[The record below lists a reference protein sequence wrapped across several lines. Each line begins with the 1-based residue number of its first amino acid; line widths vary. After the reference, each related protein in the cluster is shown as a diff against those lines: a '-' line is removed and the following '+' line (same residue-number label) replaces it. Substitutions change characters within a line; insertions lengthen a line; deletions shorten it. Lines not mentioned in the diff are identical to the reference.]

1 MQTSLGNAVTVPCP
15 QDSMPA
21 ALLRIGAKRLPAT
34 DFNLRNT
41 FHLARR
47 LNKELLKNYYAILE
61 VPVGASLEE
70 IRQAYRRLVQE
81 HLDDEAVFADLK
93 EAYEVLSTPTRRA
106 EYDQTV
112 WGGTFDAPSSLA
124 ASGPSGGR
132 CPMGA
137 EANCPVLQGRAT
149 LAETYC
155 PDCGFALAGL
165 SSGKA
170 FDAETDPTRPWLEGQ
185 TGENHPLHVGS
196 NTVGRDSGDV
206 LVADKT
212 VSRLHAR
219 LELSADGSLTVED
232 LASTNGTQVNE
243 VLLTPNAPRSLADGD
258 RLRFGSIS
266 LTLHLPVDAAPEK
279 APGAAAYEAP
289 AAEASSGGAQVV
301 GIGEGDER
309 TFLLKPGMTT
319 FGRRPENTVVL
330 SGDLYVSGSHAQ
342 ISAEE
347 GVFILTDIGSTNG
360 TLLNG
365 ERLKI
370 HAPVQLSDGDEIL
383 IGGTA
388 LRFERLEQSAPPEA
402 SILSESGAEDAS
414 EQNASEQNASEQNA
428 SEHAE
433 G

>member
-1 MQTSLGNAVTVPCP
+1 M
-15 QDSMPA
+15 
-21 ALLRIGAKRLPAT
+21 
-34 DFNLRNT
+34 
-41 FHLARR
+41 
-47 LNKELLKNYYAILE
+47 KNYYAILE

-106 EYDQTV
+106 EYDGAV
-112 WGGTFDAPSSLA
+112 WGGAFDAHSSLA
-124 ASGPSGGR
+124 APGAPGGR

-137 EANCPVLQGRAT
+137 EAQCPVLQGRAT

-170 FDAETDPTRPWLEGQ
+170 FEAEPDLARPWLEGQ
-185 TGENHPLHVGS
+185 AGETYPLHVGI
-196 NTVGRDSGDV
+196 NTVGRDSADV

-219 LELSADGSLTVED
+219 LELSERGSLTVED
-232 LASTNGTQVNE
+232 LGSTNGTQVSDMA
-243 VLLTPNAPRSLADGD
+243 LMPNAPRSLADGD

-266 LTLHLPVDAAPEK
+266 VNVHLPLVAAPAK
-279 APGAAAYEAP
+279 APGAAAFDAP
-289 AAEASSGGAQVV
+289 AEALALGAQLV

-342 ISAEE
+342 ISAE
-347 GVFILTDIGSTNG
+347 GGDFILTDIGSTNG
-360 TLLNG
+360 TLLNSV
-365 ERLKI
+365 RLQI

-388 LRFERLEQSAPPEA
+388 LRFERLKQSAADPVPEAASEPEAETTSEQSAP
-402 SILSESGAEDAS
+402 
-414 EQNASEQNASEQNA
+414 EQNATEQNAT
-428 SEHAE
+428 EHAE

>member
-1 MQTSLGNAVTVPCP
+1 
-15 QDSMPA
+15 
-21 ALLRIGAKRLPAT
+21 
-34 DFNLRNT
+34 
-41 FHLARR
+41 
-47 LNKELLKNYYAILE
+47 

-112 WGGTFDAPSSLA
+112 WGGTFDAPSQLA
-124 ASGPSGGR
+124 GSGPPGGR

-137 EANCPVLQGRAT
+137 EAQCPVLQGHAT
-149 LAETYC
+149 SDTYC
-155 PDCGFALAGL
+155 PDCGYALAGL
-165 SSGKA
+165 SAGKA
-170 FDAETDPTRPWLEGQ
+170 FDAEPPALARPWLEGRNDE
-185 TGENHPLHVGS
+185 TYPLRVGS

-219 LELSADGSLTVED
+219 LDLSENGSLSVED
-232 LASTNGTQVNE
+232 LGSTNGTQVNE
-243 VLLTPNAPRSLADGD
+243 ALLVPNAPRSLADGD
-258 RLRFGSIS
+258 RLRFGSVS
-266 LTLHLPVDAAPEK
+266 VTLHLPGPDAAVGD
-279 APGAAAYEAP
+279 APVAAGHEVSAEDS
-289 AAEASSGGAQVV
+289 AAGAQVV
-301 GIGEGDER
+301 GIGDAR
-309 TFLLKPGMTT
+309 VFPLAPGMTT

-342 ISAEE
+342 ISAE
-347 GVFILTDIGSTNG
+347 GGDVFILTDIGSTNG

-370 HAPVQLSDGDEIL
+370 HAPVPLSDGDELL

-388 LRFERLEQSAPPEA
+388 LRFERLGQSAAAEAVPEEA
-402 SILSESGAEDAS
+402 PEVKESTEVNVPVEAGAEDALKS
-414 EQNASEQNASEQNA
+414 ASEQDST
-428 SEHAE
+428 EHAE

>member
-1 MQTSLGNAVTVPCP
+1 M
-15 QDSMPA
+15 
-21 ALLRIGAKRLPAT
+21 
-34 DFNLRNT
+34 
-41 FHLARR
+41 
-47 LNKELLKNYYAILE
+47 
-61 VPVGASLEE
+61 PVGASLEE

-81 HLDDEAVFADLK
+81 HLDDESVFADLK

-106 EYDQTV
+106 EYDGAV
-112 WGGTFDAPSSLA
+112 WGGAFDAPSPLA
-124 ASGPSGGR
+124 VSGPAGGR

-137 EANCPVLQGRAT
+137 EAQCPVLQGRAT

-165 SSGKA
+165 SAGKA
-170 FDAETDPTRPWLEGQ
+170 FDAETDLVKRPWLEGQ
-185 TGENHPLHVGS
+185 AGETYPLHVGS
-196 NTVGRDSGDV
+196 NTVGRDSADV

-219 LELSADGSLTVED
+219 LDLSENGSLIVED
-232 LASTNGTQVNE
+232 KGSTNGTQVNE
-243 VLLTPNAPRSLADGD
+243 AALVPNAPRSLADGD

-266 LTLHLPVDAAPEK
+266 VTVHLPLIAAPIK
-279 APGAAAYEAP
+279 APAAAAFDSPANEAP
-289 AAEASSGGAQVV
+289 ALGARLV

-309 TFLLKPGMTT
+309 TFLLGPGMTT

-342 ISAEE
+342 ISSAN
-347 GVFILTDIGSTNG
+347 GDFILTDIGSTNG

-365 ERLKI
+365 VRLQI
-370 HAPVQLSDGDEIL
+370 HAPVPLSAGDEIL

-388 LRFERLEQSAPPEA
+388 LRFERLEQSAAAEAVPEA
-402 SILSESGAEDAS
+402 AS
-414 EQNASEQNASEQNA
+414 EPEAENASEQSAPEQNAPEQNATEQNA

>member
-1 MQTSLGNAVTVPCP
+1 M
-15 QDSMPA
+15 
-21 ALLRIGAKRLPAT
+21 
-34 DFNLRNT
+34 
-41 FHLARR
+41 
-47 LNKELLKNYYAILE
+47 
-61 VPVGASLEE
+61 PVGASLEE
-70 IRQAYRRLVQE
+70 IRQAYRRLVQD

-106 EYDQTV
+106 EYDEAV
-112 WGGTFDAPSSLA
+112 WGGAFDAPSSLA
-124 ASGPSGGR
+124 GSGAAGGR

-137 EANCPVLQGRAT
+137 EANCPVLQGRTT

-170 FDAETDPTRPWLEGQ
+170 FEAEADLTRPWLEGQ
-185 TGENHPLHVGS
+185 AGEAYPLHTGV
-196 NTVGRDSGDV
+196 NTVGRDSADV

-219 LELSADGSLTVED
+219 LGLSESGSLTVED
-232 LASTNGTQVNE
+232 KGSTNGTQVNE
-243 VLLTPNAPRSLADGD
+243 AALTPNAPRSLADGD
-258 RLRFGSIS
+258 RVRFGSIT
-266 LTLHLPVDAAPEK
+266 LTLHLPLAEAPIK
-279 APGAAAYEAP
+279 APGAAAFDAPATEAP
-289 AAEASSGGAQVV
+289 ALKARLV
-301 GIGEGDER
+301 GIGDGDDR
-309 TFLLKPGMTT
+309 TFLLEPGMTT

-342 ISAEE
+342 ISSEN
-347 GVFILTDIGSTNG
+347 GDFILTDIGSTNG

-365 ERLKI
+365 VRLTI
-370 HAPVQLSDGDEIL
+370 NAPVSLNDGDEML

-388 LRFERLEQSAPPEA
+388 LRFERLEQSAPLEADKPPEA
-402 SILSESGAEDAS
+402 G
-414 EQNASEQNASEQNA
+414 NA

>member
-1 MQTSLGNAVTVPCP
+1 M
-15 QDSMPA
+15 
-21 ALLRIGAKRLPAT
+21 
-34 DFNLRNT
+34 
-41 FHLARR
+41 
-47 LNKELLKNYYAILE
+47 KNYYAILE

-106 EYDQTV
+106 EYDGV
-112 WGGTFDAPSSLA
+112 AWGGTLDAPSHLA
-124 ASGPSGGR
+124 GPPGGR

-137 EANCPVLQGRAT
+137 EAQCPVLQGRT
-149 LAETYC
+149 TSDVYC

-165 SSGKA
+165 SAGKA
-170 FDAETDPTRPWLEGQ
+170 FDADLPPLARPWLEGQ
-185 TGENHPLHVGS
+185 AGETYPLHVGS
-196 NTVGRDSGDV
+196 NAVGRDGGDV
-206 LVADKT
+206 LVPDKT

-232 LASTNGTQVNE
+232 LGSTNGTQVNE
-243 VLLTPNAPRSLADGD
+243 AALVPNAPRSLADGD
-258 RLRFGSIS
+258 RLRFGSVS
-266 LTLHLPVDAAPEK
+266 VSLHLPGSDAAPSK
-279 APGAAAYEAP
+279 AAAVGSE
-289 AAEASSGGAQVV
+289 AAEEEDAAVRAQVV

-309 TFLLKPGMTT
+309 AFLLRPGMTT

-330 SGDLYVSGSHAQ
+330 FGDLYVSGSHAQ
-342 ISAEE
+342 ISVTRDE
-347 GVFILTDIGSTNG
+347 FILTDIGSTNG

-370 HAPVQLSDGDEIL
+370 HAPAALSDGDEIL

-388 LRFERLEQSAPPEA
+388 LRFERLGQSAPPESSLPA
-402 SILSESGAEDAS
+402 EAEDVS
-414 EQNASEQNASEQNA
+414 EQNALEQNALEQNT